1 MTRYTFN
8 IAGQRYTRI
17 SKNEARKRFNADQ
30 TFRICPVKM
39 MPGGPFCMDMLV
51 DPAHIKQERS
61 LTPTYPTLESL
72 FDATVVEFCY
82 YNANCH
88 ETGTYAAFYVVN

>member
-1 MTRYTFN
+1 MTRYTLN

-17 SKNEARKRFNADQ
+17 SKTEARKRFAANH

-51 DPAHIKQERS
+51 DPAHIKQERM
-61 LTPTYPTLESL
+61 LTPTYPTIESL
-72 FDATVVEFCY
+72 FDATVTDFCY

-88 ETGTYAAFYVVN
+88 ETGTYAAFYVVS

>member
-1 MTRYTFN
+1 MQHHTFN
-8 IAGQRYTRI
+8 INGQRYTRI
-17 SKNEARKRFNADQ
+17 TKQTARKRFAANK

-39 MPGGPFCMDMLV
+39 RPGGPFCMDMLV
-51 DPAHIKQERS
+51 DPKHIKAERM

-72 FDATVVEFCY
+72 FDATVTDFCL

-88 ETGTYAAFYVVN
+88 ETGTYAAFYVVS